1 MKKRKYLNQ
10 VNPSLNFDSFLDV
23 LTNTVGVLVFIC
35 LFVYLVAAQA
45 TKTIKTPIVTKSE
58 KKARF
63 FEVRDQRVNYLYDE
77 KVDSQLEKLASSL
90 PTCYEPDIPDDIDD
104 IDPTLYHYYLN
115 QIDDYHICRNEILE
129 ATENFQTT
137 TKYYD
142 VRLIDESLIYEPKDS
157 VKGETLDELNKSNSE
172 FQAILKDIDPE
183 TEFLAFIVKADSY
196 EAFRAA
202 RQEAWDKGFDVGWEP
217 QTVDT
222 KLAFRIFGSGG
233 RNINIQ

>member
-10 VNPSLNFDSFLDV
+10 VNQSLNIDSFLDI
-23 LTNTVGVLVFIC
+23 LTNTVGVLVFIS

-45 TKTIKTPIVTKSE
+45 TTTIRTPIVIKSE
-58 KKARF
+58 KNPRF

-77 KVDSQLEKLASSL
+77 EVDRQLKSLVSLL
-90 PTCYEPDIPDDIDD
+90 PTCYEPNIPNRIS
-104 IDPTLYHYYLN
+104 PSLYGYYLN
-115 QIDDYHICRNEILE
+115 QINEYRNCREERIE
-129 ATENFQTT
+129 AVKNFQTT
-137 TKYYD
+137 NKYYN
-142 VRLIDESLIYEPKDS
+142 VRLVGEHIVYEPKSS
-157 VKGETLDELNKSNSE
+157 VRGETSAELSKDNSE
-172 FQAILKDIDPE
+172 FQAILSNIDPE

-196 EAFRAA
+196 EAFRVA

-233 RNINIQ
+233 RTINIQ

>member
-10 VNPSLNFDSFLDV
+10 VNQSQNLDSFLDV
-23 LTNTVGVLVFIC
+23 LTNTVGVLVFIS

-45 TKTIKTPIVTKSE
+45 TTTIRTPLVTKSD

-63 FEVRDQRVNYLYDE
+63 FEVRDQRVNYLYGE
-77 KVDSQLEKLASSL
+77 EVNSQLEKLASSL
-90 PTCYEPDIPDDIDD
+90 PTCYEPEIPDY
-104 IDPTLYHYYLN
+104 IDPSLYRYYLN
-115 QIDDYHICRNEILE
+115 RFDDYRICRNKILE
-129 ATENFQTT
+129 AVKNFQTT
-137 TKYYD
+137 NKYYN
-142 VRLIDESLIYEPKDS
+142 VRLVGEHMVYEPKSS
-157 VKGETLDELNKSNSE
+157 VNGETSAELSKDNSE
-172 FQAILKDIDPE
+172 FQTILKDINPE

-222 KLAFRIFGSGG
+222 ELAFRIFGSGG
-233 RNINIQ
+233 RTINIQ